1 MLYYCHV
8 EMMACIVATGV
19 TTLPVHH
26 FQSFT
31 RACAIRISLG
41 IREGCGGDCN
51 EQQDTGSCH
60 DNEGI
65 VMYLLSLLQVCIDH
79 RTESLQFGTDLTTL
93 SHEENIPEGPFVQV
107 CT

>member
-1 MLYYCHV
+1 M
-8 EMMACIVATGV
+8 V
-19 TTLPVHH
+19 TVGIPAIPVNH

-31 RACAIRISLG
+31 RARTICISLG
-41 IREGCGGDCN
+41 IRKGCCGDSH

-60 DNEGI
+60 DNWKVFI
-65 VMYLLSLLQVCIDH
+65 ILCAFHDQQVCIDH

-107 CT
+107 CVYHVCVQSLK